1 MGKKI
6 FGVVVSAI
14 IVAFCLFCFG
24 ACGSAASSVL
34 NENNSEPSNVHKHTP
49 VHFAAEKATCTEDGN
64 VEYWKCSECNKIFSD
79 PDLTDELTDITIP
92 KTGHDY
98 RSEVVSSTCKE
109 KGYTEH
115 TCANCGDSYKDTYTE
130 LIEHK
135 WNDGEITLEPKCGAA
150 GERELTCSECGA
162 TKTEGVTAL
171 EHDYKT
177 TVVPSTCKDKGYTE
191 HACAN
196 CGDTYIDAYTELAEH
211 KWNDG
216 EITLEPKCG
225 VAGERELTCSEC
237 GATKI
242 ESVTALEHDY
252 KTTVV
257 PSTCK
262 DKGYTEH
269 VCSRC
274 GDNYKDAFTELIEH
288 KWDSGVTEVE
298 PSCTGLGEKRFTCE
312 ACGAT
317 RTEDIGALGHD
328 HVILR
333 VENATCTQGGYTEY
347 KCERCGDVRIGDET
361 DALGHDYTEVVTAP
375 TCIAG
380 GFTLHTCARCGD
392 SFTDGETSPTEH
404 GEDEI
409 CYICGHG
416 GCEVIYELNEDGTS
430 YTAVGTD
437 TRTPKTII
445 VVAEY
450 NGKPVTAIAEG
461 AFNRSTVEFVYIPSS
476 VAFIGK
482 NAISKT
488 NAKLSIVFETDHY
501 WSYSLNSD
509 GSNSEEIETLTTKT
523 YDVKYYWFRKE

>member
-6 FGVVVSAI
+6 FGVIVSAI
-14 IVAFCLFCFG
+14 ITAFCLFCFG
-24 ACGSAASSVL
+24 ACGSVASSVL
-34 NENNSEPSNVHKHTP
+34 NENNSEPSNIHKHTP

-64 VEYWKCSECNKIFSD
+64 IEYWKCSECNQIFSD
-79 PDLTDELTDITIP
+79 PDLTDELADVTIP

-115 TCANCGDSYKDTYTE
+115 TCANCGDTYKDT
-130 LIEHK
+130 
-135 WNDGEITLEPKCGAA
+135 
-150 GERELTCSECGA
+150 
-162 TKTEGVTAL
+162 
-171 EHDYKT
+171 
-177 TVVPSTCKDKGYTE
+177 
-191 HACAN
+191 
-196 CGDTYIDAYTELAEH
+196 YTELAEH

-225 VAGERELTCSEC
+225 IAGERELTCSEC

-298 PSCTGLGEKRFTCE
+298 PSCTGLGEKRFACE

-317 RTEDIGALGHD
+317 RTEDIDALGHD

-347 KCERCGDVRIGDET
+347 KCSRCGDVRIGDET
-361 DALGHDYTEVVTAP
+361 DALEHDYTEVVTAP

-437 TRTPKTII
+437 TRTPKTVI

-476 VAFIGK
+476 VVFIGK

-488 NAKLSIVFETDHY
+488 NAKLSIVFETDHH

-509 GSNSEEIETLTTKT
+509 GSNADEVEALTTKT
-523 YDVKYYWFRKE
+523 YDIKYYWFRKEFDL